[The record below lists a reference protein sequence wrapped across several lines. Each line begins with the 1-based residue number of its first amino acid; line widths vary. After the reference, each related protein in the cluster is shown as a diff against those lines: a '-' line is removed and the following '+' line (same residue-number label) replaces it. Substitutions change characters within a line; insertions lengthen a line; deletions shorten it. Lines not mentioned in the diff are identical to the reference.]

1 MKRIL
6 VLVTAIAVAS
16 VCAVSAQAQG
26 LSTNVTQAIT
36 DMGNAATSAYSA
48 ITPIVV
54 AVALASLGLWV
65 IALVARKIRGTGR

>member
-54 AVALASLGLWV
+54 AVALESWLVV